1 MKTTCSTNRIL
12 GTLLDTV
19 GLKGEYRTP
28 EQLREHYEIEKELA
42 TKLRESSHEER
53 RALYAS
59 LYEEL
64 YQLVPSHSQ
73 LAQQPSSKDPTG
85 MRSPNGDFFAASCGE
100 IQCS

>member
-53 RALYAS
+53 RTLYTS
-59 LYEEL
+59 LYHDL
-64 YQLVPSHSQ
+64 YRRVPSHPQ
-73 LAQQPSSKDPTG
+73 LPQQPSSKHTTSLLPPPFQLLH
-85 MRSPNGDFFAASCGE
+85 RFFHLLPAY
-100 IQCS
+100 